1 MNALQKIW
9 CRTYQTVMKAAT
21 PLLPWREPELLEF
34 ENGTRGLGAFVR
46 NKGYAKMLVVTG
58 PNVYKKGLADEL
70 IRGLEENGVKYALF
84 NRVVN
89 NPTIDNIEEAYAL
102 YKAEGCDSIVALG
115 GGSPMDLAKVV
126 GARAAKPNKPVK
138 KMKGLLKI
146 MKRIPDL
153 YAIPTTAGSGSETT
167 IAAVVS
173 DSKTHEKYPI
183 NDLSLIPRY
192 AILDPKLTAA
202 LPPSTT
208 ATTGMD
214 ALTHAVEAYIGRSN
228 TKKTKESAEKAVK
241 LIFDN
246 LLKAYEHGDDIEARR
261 NMQRASY
268 YAGVAFTRAYV
279 GYVHALAHALGGFYG
294 TPHGLANSVLLP
306 VVLEYYGESAHKPLA
321 RLAEITGIC
330 TDKDDDAAKAT
341 KFIDRIKE
349 MNALMDIPSNID
361 GIKPENVPEMAKRAA
376 AEGNPLY
383 PVPRLLG
390 EDELAKIYGLIM

>member
-21 PLLPWREPELLEF
+21 PLLPWREPEILEF

-126 GARAAKPNKPVK
+126 GARAAKPNKSVK

-306 VVLEYYGESAHKPLA
+306 VVLEYYGESAYKPLA

-330 TDKDDDAAKAT
+330 TDKDDEAAKAT
-341 KFIDRIKE
+341 KFIGRIKE
-349 MNALMDIPSNID
+349 MNALMGIPSNID
-361 GIKPENVPEMAKRAA
+361 GIKPEDVPEMAKRAA

>member
-126 GARAAKPNKPVK
+126 GARAAKPNKSVK

-167 IAAVVS
+167 IAA
-173 DSKTHEKYPI
+173 
-183 NDLSLIPRY
+183 R
-192 AILDPKLTAA
+192 LT
-202 LPPSTT
+202 
-208 ATTGMD
+208 
-214 ALTHAVEAYIGRSN
+214 
-228 TKKTKESAEKAVK
+228 K
-241 LIFDN
+241 
-246 LLKAYEHGDDIEARR
+246 
-261 NMQRASY
+261 
-268 YAGVAFTRAYV
+268 
-279 GYVHALAHALGGFYG
+279 
-294 TPHGLANSVLLP
+294 
-306 VVLEYYGESAHKPLA
+306 
-321 RLAEITGIC
+321 
-330 TDKDDDAAKAT
+330 
-341 KFIDRIKE
+341 
-349 MNALMDIPSNID
+349 NIQ
-361 GIKPENVPEMAKRAA
+361 
-376 AEGNPLY
+376 
-383 PVPRLLG
+383 
-390 EDELAKIYGLIM
+390 

>member
-306 VVLEYYGESAHKPLA
+306 VVLEFYGESAHKPLA

-361 GIKPENVPEMAKRAA
+361 GIKPEDVPEMAKRAA

>member
-1 MNALQKIW
+1 MNAFQKLW
-9 CRTYQTVMKAAT
+9 CRTFQTVMKYASAV
-21 PLLPWREPELLEF
+21 LPWREPEILDL
-34 ENGTRGLGAFVR
+34 NGGTRGLGAFVKT
-46 NKGYAKMLVVTG
+46 KGYKKVFVVTG
-58 PNVYKKGLADEL
+58 PNVYKRGLADEL
-70 IRGLEENGVKYALF
+70 IKGLEENGVPYALF

-89 NPTIDNIEEAYAL
+89 NPTIDNIEEAFAL
-102 YKAEGCDSIVALG
+102 YRSEGCDAIIALG
-115 GGSPMDLAKVV
+115 GGSPMDLEKIV
-126 GARAAKPNKPVK
+126 GARASKPNKPVK

-167 IAAVVS
+167 LAAVVS
-173 DSKTHEKYPI
+173 DSVTHEKYPI
-183 NDLSLIPRY
+183 NDLSIIPRY
-192 AILDPKLTAA
+192 AILDPRLTTA
-202 LPPSTT
+202 LPPQTT

-246 LLKAYEHGDDIEARR
+246 LLTAYEHGDDLEARR
-261 NMQRASY
+261 NMQTASY

-321 RLAEITGIC
+321 RLAEIVGIC
-330 TDKDDDAAKAT
+330 SEGDDAAKAT
-341 KFIDRIKE
+341 KFIEKIKE
-349 MNALMDIPSNID
+349 MNAAMLIPSVID
-361 GIKPENVPEMAKRAA
+361 GIDPKDVPEMAKRAA

-390 EDELAKIYGLIM
+390 ADELEKIYGLIM

>member
-9 CRTYQTVMKAAT
+9 CRTYQAVMKAAT

-34 ENGTRGLGAFVR
+34 ENGTRGLGTFVR

-126 GARAAKPNKPVK
+126 GARAAKPNKSVK

-361 GIKPENVPEMAKRAA
+361 GIKPEDVPEMAKRAA

>member
-1 MNALQKIW
+1 MNTFQKMW
-9 CRTYQTVMKAAT
+9 CRTFQTVMKYASAI
-21 PLLPWREPELLEF
+21 LPWREPEILDLEG
-34 ENGTRGLGAFVR
+34 GTLGLGAFVKT
-46 NKGYAKMLVVTG
+46 KGYKKVFVVTG
-58 PNVYKKGLADEL
+58 PNVYKKGLADQL
-70 IRGLEENGVKYALF
+70 IKGLEESGVPYALF

-89 NPTIDNIEEAYAL
+89 NPTIDNIEEAFAL
-102 YKAEGCDSIVALG
+102 YKAEGCDAIIALG

-126 GARAAKPNKPVK
+126 GARAARPSMPVK
-138 KMKGLLKI
+138 KMKGLLKVI
-146 MKRIPDL
+146 KRIPDL

-167 IAAVVS
+167 LAAVVS
-173 DSKTHEKYPI
+173 DSVTHEKYPI
-183 NDLSLIPRY
+183 NDLTLIPRY
-192 AILDPKLTAA
+192 AILDPRLTAA
-202 LPPSTT
+202 LPPQTT

-246 LLKAYEHGDDIEARR
+246 LLTAYEHGDDLVARR
-261 NMQRASY
+261 NMQTASY

-321 RLAEITGIC
+321 RLAEIVGISGA
-330 TDKDDDAAKAT
+330 DDAAKAT
-341 KFIDRIKE
+341 KFIEKIKE
-349 MNALMDIPSNID
+349 MNAAMLIPSNID
-361 GIKPENVPEMAKRAA
+361 GIDPKDVPEMAKRAA

-390 EDELAKIYGLIM
+390 ADELEKIYGLIM